1 MRQRPRSSE
10 RSSRASHGG
19 VVGDAAAPAPGDAW
33 SGMVEKLCSGDDV
46 TDDEE
51 PSSWTISLAVPAQ
64 AGSVLAWWLALAFV
78 FLARARDG
86 DGDATTAA

>member
-1 MRQRPRSSE
+1 MRQSPRSSE

-19 VVGDAAAPAPGDAW
+19 VGDAAAAPPGDAW

-46 TDDEE
+46 TDDED
-51 PSSWTISLAVPAQ
+51 PSSWTIRQPAC
-64 AGSVLAWWLALAFV
+64 LALAFV
-78 FLARARDG
+78 LLARARVR